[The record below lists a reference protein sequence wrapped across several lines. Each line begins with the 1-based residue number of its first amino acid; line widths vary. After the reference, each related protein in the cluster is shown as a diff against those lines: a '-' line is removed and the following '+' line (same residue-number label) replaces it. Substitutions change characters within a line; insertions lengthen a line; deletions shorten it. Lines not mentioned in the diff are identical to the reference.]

1 MTAPGD
7 IRALVERQARA
18 WEAEDY
24 PAMTADFAPDGVFIS
39 PGGRWQGHEQIRS
52 AAQAF
57 FAVSHS
63 VHIEIG
69 RVAWDGDSTGAC
81 EWTWQET
88 RRADGKILRAED
100 AIIFELDTTGK
111 IIYWREY
118 FDTAQ
123 MT

>member
-1 MTAPGD
+1 MISHSEA
-7 IRALVERQARA
+7 RALVERQARA

-39 PGGRWQGHEQIRS
+39 PGGRWQGHGQIRS
-52 AAQAF
+52 AAEAF

-63 VHIEIG
+63 VRIAIG
-69 RVAWDGDSTGAC
+69 RVVWDGERMGAC

-100 AIIFELDTTGK
+100 AIVFELDDAGK
-111 IIYWREY
+111 IVYWREY